1 MSAIVPMG
9 VETER
14 TPVRSWLIPVVS
26 VMAGSLVTIIPVIFP
41 AGLLPPFGLL
51 VLLGWRL
58 LRPDALK
65 IWSPV
70 LLGLFDDLLSGQPL
84 GSAMLL
90 WTVCFFV
97 IELIEIRLVFRDF
110 WQDWLIAAGG
120 IGFVLL
126 AGRALASPLD
136 AHVDT
141 IMALQ
146 ILVSILVYPLIARL
160 IGRLDRVRLRA

>member
-1 MSAIVPMG
+1 MSGIVPMG

-14 TPVRSWLIPVVS
+14 TPLRSWLIPVAS
-26 VMAGSLVTIIPVIFP
+26 VMAGSLMTIIPVIFP

-51 VLLGWRL
+51 VLLAWRL
-58 LRPDALK
+58 LRPDTLK
-65 IWSPV
+65 IWVPV

-90 WTVCFFV
+90 WTMCFFV

-120 IGFVLL
+120 IAFALV
-126 AGRALASPLD
+126 AGRALASPID

-160 IGRLDRVRLRA
+160 VGRLDRVRLRT

>member
-1 MSAIVPMG
+1 MSTLLPMG

-14 TPVRSWLIPVVS
+14 APLRTWMIPVVS
-26 VMAGSLVTIIPVIFP
+26 VMLGSLVTIVPVIFP
-41 AGLLPPFGLL
+41 GGLLPPFGLM
-51 VLLGWRL
+51 VLLSWRL
-58 LRPDALK
+58 LRPESLK

-70 LLGLFDDLLSGQPL
+70 LLGMFDDLLSGQPL

-126 AGRALASPLD
+126 AGRALASPME

-141 IMALQ
+141 ILALQ

-160 IGRLDRVRLRA
+160 VGRLDRVRLST